1 MNSPKFCCVLIFAM
15 PISELPAQ
23 VTLTSSDIPI
33 IVINTNSQVIVDDP
47 KIMADMGVIYNGPGI
62 RNYMTD
68 PFNNYNGKIGIELRG
83 ASSQLY
89 HPKKSYGVELWDAAG
104 NERDTVLLGLPKESD
119 WCLTANYIDKS
130 LLNNSL
136 TYTIWQQLGH
146 WGPRH
151 QNVEL
156 VINGQYQGVYLLTEK
171 IKRDSLRVDVSK
183 LLPADTAG
191 DQLTGGYIV
200 TIDQQAGSINFGWN
214 SQYDA
219 YGTYGSGVYPH
230 FICTYPDAGIMP
242 QQSAYIK
249 SFVDSFETA
258 VITGQNDPVT
268 GWQKFA
274 DINSFVDYFLVQEFS
289 RNVDGYRASTY
300 FYKDKQ
306 SKGGKLTM
314 LVWDYDRGWGNASY
328 AYGNN
333 PAGWDW
339 PFGNNYTTP
348 NPLQVPKW
356 WDRFLQDTLFT
367 KALRCR
373 WEQLKNTTLGVSH
386 LHAYA
391 DSMALYL
398 NESQQRNFTQW
409 QILGFQ
415 IFPNP
420 APVPTTYAGEITEL
434 KTWITNRWNW
444 LDANIPGTAVN
455 CSFVGITE
463 TTDATSDFALF
474 PNPAGTNELTLQ
486 WKSPLRVPATVRI
499 SDLTGR
505 IVSEQAAA
513 AHTNQLQLH
522 IAALPCGVYVVQ
534 VKTGDALTVRKF
546 IRQ

>member
-1 MNSPKFCCVLIFAM
+1 MFSPRSLLLILLL
-15 PISELPAQ
+15 SLPAVSICAQ
-23 VTLTSSDIPI
+23 VVLTDSDIPI

-47 KIMADMGVIYNGPGI
+47 KIMADMGIIYNGPGV

-89 HPKKSYGVELWDAAG
+89 HPKKSYGVELWDASG
-104 NERDTVLLGLPKESD
+104 IERDTILLGMPKESD
-119 WCLTANYIDKS
+119 FCLTANYIDKS

-136 TYTIWQQLGH
+136 TYSLWQQMGH

-156 VINGQYQGVYLLTEK
+156 VIDGNYQGVYLLTEK
-171 IKRDSLRVDVSK
+171 IKRDSLRVDISK
-183 LLPADTAG
+183 LLPADTTG

-200 TIDQQAGSINFGWN
+200 TIDQQAGSLNYGWD

-219 YGTYGSGVYPH
+219 YGANGVGVYPH
-230 FICTYPDAGIMP
+230 FICTYPDNGIMP
-242 QQSAYIK
+242 QQAAYIH
-249 SFVDSFETA
+249 SYVDSFETA
-258 VITGQNDPVT
+258 LLNGQNDPLT
-268 GWQKFA
+268 GWQKYA

-306 SKGGKLTM
+306 STGGKLTM

-328 AYGNN
+328 AFGND

-339 PFGNNYTTP
+339 PFGDNYP
-348 NPLQVPKW
+348 IANPLQVPKW

-373 WEQLKNTTLGVSH
+373 WEELRNTTLSVSD

-391 DSMALYL
+391 DSMAQYL
-398 NESQQRNFTQW
+398 NESQQRNFTKW
-409 QILGFQ
+409 PILGVL

-420 APVPTTYAGEITEL
+420 SPVPTTYAGEIDEL

-444 LDANIPGTAVN
+444 LDVNIPGTAVN
-455 CSFVGITE
+455 CNLVSNLASPNEKHNLILYPNP
-463 TTDATSDFALF
+463 TSDV
-474 PNPAGTNELTLQ
+474 LTLQ
-486 WKSPLRVPATVRI
+486 WDVPLNNPATI
-499 SDLTGR
+499 SVADLTGKIVLESVAPATSDQLRLPVGDLCSGVYFVR
-505 IVSEQAAA
+505 IVTSEGA
-513 AHTNQLQLH
+513 
-522 IAALPCGVYVVQ
+522 V
-534 VKTGDALTVRKF
+534 VRKF